1 MGILHARVKRSL
13 LLCLLVGVAP
23 GCTSGSRPGTTA
35 PPASESRPTEG
46 VPLSP
51 ASEPRAVTTD
61 AAAPITAVCPP
72 IDEAKIRAPV
82 CDDSILTTP
91 IPPIIDG
98 ERSLATFYEAYAALA
113 RGTAKE
119 HVRLAMYG
127 DSNLTMDELTGRMR
141 RELQKRFGDAGHGFV
156 ALAIPWHWYQ
166 HQDVHHDGQWD
177 HFKQIATSTDPV
189 GDWHYGMAMM
199 ASESKKPGG
208 SVWVATADAG
218 TPIGGAAS
226 SFDIFFLKRPGG
238 GEFDLVA
245 DGNVLRTVSAKSTKA
260 ELGIEHVELPDG
272 PHKLA
277 CAVKSTAPV
286 RFFGATLERPA
297 DEMSVA
303 AGRPAEGMS
312 TPSIIVDSLGTG
324 ALNFVQISYTKK
336 ETRTPM
342 LQRRGYKLVMFQVGT
357 NTFMLERH
365 KDDVKRFLAE
375 IRETLPGVSIL
386 IMTPPDVMNSW
397 NDPHSDRRIV
407 LVAKQLREIAAE
419 TGSAFWDYREA
430 MGGDTSIKTFIKKG
444 LAAGD
449 KIHLKKQ
456 GSELMAD
463 RFLCAMEK
471 DFRGWLEEHPDAG
484 CNTR

>member
-1 MGILHARVKRSL
+1 MRVKQAH
-13 LLCLLVGVAP
+13 LLCVLVVAFAP
-23 GCTSGSRPGTTA
+23 ACTSGSRPGA
-35 PPASESRPTEG
+35 PPPAEKRVAVSATGSTASRL
-46 VPLSP
+46 VPP
-51 ASEPRAVTTD
+51 D
-61 AAAPITAVCPP
+61 APPSAGAPCPP
-72 IDEAKIRAPV
+72 IDAAKIRAPV
-82 CDDSILTTP
+82 CDDSVLTTP
-91 IPPIIDG
+91 IPPIVDDQ
-98 ERSLATFYEAYAALA
+98 RSLTTFYEAYAALA
-113 RGTAKE
+113 RDRAKE
-119 HVRLAMYG
+119 HVRVGMYG

-141 RELQKRFGDAGHGFV
+141 RQLQGRFGDGGHGYV

-166 HQDVHHDGQWD
+166 HQDVHHDGEWKY
-177 HFKQIATSTDPV
+177 FKHIATSTDPV
-189 GDWHYGMAMM
+189 GDWHYGMAMI

-208 SVWVATADAG
+208 SVWVATADPG
-218 TPIGGAAS
+218 SPIGSTAS
-226 SFDIFFLKRPGG
+226 QFDVFFLKKPGG

-245 DGNVLRTVSAKSTKA
+245 DGKVLRTVSTKSTKV

-277 CAVKSTAPV
+277 CSVKTTAPV
-286 RFFGATLERPA
+286 RFFGATLERN
-297 DEMSVA
+297 E
-303 AGRPAEGMS
+303 
-312 TPSIIVDSLGTG
+312 PSIIVDSLGTG
-324 ALNFVQISYTKK
+324 ALNFVQIAYTKK
-336 ETRTPM
+336 DTRTPM
-342 LQRRGYKLVMFQVGT
+342 LQRRGYQLVMFQVGT

-386 IMTPPDVMNSW
+386 IMTPPDMMGSW

-407 LVAKQLREIAAE
+407 LVGKQLREIAAE

-449 KIHLKKQ
+449 KIHLKKE

-471 DFRGWLEEHPDAG
+471 DFRAWLKEHPDAG
-484 CNTR
+484 CSAH

>member
-1 MGILHARVKRSL
+1 MKRSVPPLLAL
-13 LLCLLVGVAP
+13 LLASAASA
-23 GCTSGSRPGTTA
+23 CTNGSRPGTPPAAEARTAEPPA
-35 PPASESRPTEG
+35 PPARLG
-46 VPLSP
+46 
-51 ASEPRAVTTD
+51 ATD
-61 AAAPITAVCPP
+61 GGLAAPSPTSAPACPA
-72 IDEAKIRAPV
+72 IDEAKIRPPV
-82 CDDSILTTP
+82 CDDSILSAP
-91 IPPIIDG
+91 IPPIVD
-98 ERSLATFYEAYAALA
+98 EQHSLATFYEAYAALA
-113 RGTAKE
+113 RGKAKE
-119 HVRLAMYG
+119 HVRLGMYG
-127 DSNLTMDELTGRMR
+127 DSNLTMDELTGRLR
-141 RELQKRFGDAGHGFV
+141 RQLQQRFGDGGHGFV

-166 HQDVHHDGQWD
+166 HQDVHHDGDWRY
-177 HFKQIATSTDPV
+177 FKQIATSTDPV

-199 ASESKKPGG
+199 ASESKRPGG
-208 SVWVATADAG
+208 SVWVSTADPG
-218 TPIGGAAS
+218 SPIGSTAS
-226 SFDIFFLKRPGG
+226 SFDVFFLKKPGA

-245 DGNVLRTVSAKSTKA
+245 DGKVLRTVSAKSTKV
-260 ELGIEHVELPDG
+260 ELGIEHVDLPDG

-277 CAVKSTAPV
+277 CSVKTTAPV
-286 RFFGATLERPA
+286 RFFGATLER
-297 DEMSVA
+297 SVA
-303 AGRPAEGMS
+303 AGRPADKGSE
-312 TPSIIVDSLGTG
+312 PSIIVDSLGTG

-336 ETRTPM
+336 DTRTPM
-342 LQRRGYKLVMFQVGT
+342 LQRRGYELVIFQVGT

-407 LVAKQLREIAAE
+407 IVGKQLREVAAE

-449 KIHLKKQ
+449 KIHLKKE

-471 DFRGWLEEHPDAG
+471 DFRAWLKEHPDAG
-484 CNTR
+484 CTTR

>member
-1 MGILHARVKRSL
+1 MLHARVKRSAS
-13 LLCLLVGVAP
+13 LLVLVGLAA
-23 GCTSGSRPGTTA
+23 CTSSPRPGT
-35 PPASESRPTEG
+35 PPAAEG
-46 VPLSP
+46 RTAENAPGVHGAEQKL
-51 ASEPRAVTTD
+51 ATVD
-61 AAAPITAVCPP
+61 AAAASAATGCPP

-82 CDDSILTTP
+82 CDDSVITAP
-91 IPPIIDG
+91 IPPIVDDK
-98 ERSLATFYEAYAALA
+98 RSLATFYEAYAALA
-113 RGTAKE
+113 RGRAKE
-119 HVRLAMYG
+119 HVRLGMYG

-141 RELQKRFGDAGHGFV
+141 RELQKRFGDGGHGFV

-177 HFKQIATSTDPV
+177 YFKQIATSTDPV

-199 ASESKKPGG
+199 ASESKRPGG
-208 SVWVATADAG
+208 SVWVATADPGA
-218 TPIGGAAS
+218 PIGATAS
-226 SFDIFFLKRPGG
+226 RFDVFFLKKPGG
-238 GEFDLVA
+238 GEFELVA
-245 DGNVLRTVSAKSTKA
+245 DGKVLRTVSAKSTKP
-260 ELGIEHVELPDG
+260 ELGIEHVDLPDG

-277 CAVKSTAPV
+277 CAVKTTAPV
-286 RFFGATLERPA
+286 RFFGATLER
-297 DEMSVA
+297 DE
-303 AGRPAEGMS
+303 
-312 TPSIIVDSLGTG
+312 PSLVVDSLGTG
-324 ALNFVQISYTKK
+324 ALNFVQISYTKRD
-336 ETRTPM
+336 TRTPM

-365 KDDVKRFLAE
+365 KEDVKRFLAE

-407 LVAKQLREIAAE
+407 IVGKQLREIAEE

-449 KIHLKKQ
+449 KIHLKKE

-471 DFRGWLEEHPDAG
+471 DFRAWLKEHPDAG
-484 CNTR
+484 CTAK